1 MFELLKWVL
10 LFLILL
16 FILTFLVSCTV
27 EHKMDP
33 IKVEKIEVDHKITP
47 IIVRMPW
54 GKDLFKADP
63 NCSHIDQISKAD
75 LGSFCDNATKYMY
88 NCCEIDFSELKE
100 SCIMEFCVEKY
111 NPKKGCAKII
121 QGCI

>member
-1 MFELLKWVL
+1 LKWAL
-10 LFLILL
+10 LI
-16 FILTFLVSCTV
+16 FIVFMLVVFMFGCTV
-27 EHKMDP
+27 VHRMDP

-54 GKDLFKADP
+54 GKDLFKSNTD
-63 NCSHIDQISKAD
+63 CEYIDQVSKAD
-75 LGSFCDNATKYMY
+75 LSNYCDIIKKYMY
-88 NCCEIDFSELKE
+88 NCCEIDFSEVKDP
-100 SCIMEFCVEKY
+100 CTIEFCVEKY